1 MYKRQGAEDA
11 TSIISSGP
19 QLAAFKPELSAVI
32 AAVAS
37 LNGKDAAATI
47 KETEAGLSCV
57 PGANAVKSL
66 MSKSRRAY
74 KKNKT
79 DKGAALL
86 KEAVEQLDSEVIWRV
101 SAMANVV
108 PALLAFQDETKYHIG
123 LRSQDRLPDLSLI
136 HI

>member
-1 MYKRQGAEDA
+1 ME
-11 TSIISSGP
+11 
-19 QLAAFKPELSAVI
+19 
-32 AAVAS
+32 
-37 LNGKDAAATI
+37 KDENINSENQNEEI
-47 KETEAGLSCV
+47 KETEADLSGV

-79 DKGAALL
+79 DEGAALL

-123 LRSQDRLPDLSLI
+123 LRSQDRLPDFLVPRISSCKAAHTNISLQF
-136 HI
+136 